1 MNEGYK
7 DSEEM
12 EASVE
17 RKEQKRKMLENGG
30 NRKRS
35 EINQWDDPAYMY
47 TDEPRKYRRKE
58 KDLRLP
64 EWVVDYTW
72 TV

>member
-1 MNEGYK
+1 
-7 DSEEM
+7 M
-12 EASVE
+12 EASVK

-47 TDEPRKYRRKE
+47 TDEPI
-58 KDLRLP
+58 
-64 EWVVDYTW
+64 
-72 TV
+72 